1 MATIPTQPN
10 TQYNPNELPGFK
22 EKIYPGIPT
31 KGFAK
36 NDWLKIRASL
46 GNISQDGATML
57 DTLDQKDPGAGAGT
71 PGGAGTA
78 AQQAQHAARERRL
91 YAIILKIT
99 DPLCHLHTTLS
110 TEYVDQGRLAA
121 LHFRDEN
128 NEPLSQDD
136 LDMLQTTWSEASIV
150 TLKITID
157 KTCIFKFYNWVKDKA
172 LDFVPPKSNANQY
185 MKVLKGCP
193 DQMWQHV
200 SNEID
205 RMLQAPIAPTFAIP
219 AVYPATHPQA
229 GNAHPN
235 AGEPDT
241 LALVKSLT
249 KKLTTMIERG
259 MIRTKD
265 VSEINDDTDDELLWV
280 RKDGKKPFKKDGKYY
295 GKDRAGK
302 DVELTSKSRCYRCGG
317 LGHYAITNGQ
327 PCLTTIKIGREILDK
342 IQYPHIENARP
353 AKNLTVNEVSDSEE
367 EKDDA
372 EVEALSD
379 VSDDED
385 VHAIS
390 KETNANE
397 CTYNKDGEIIK
408 YMYAPFTKWISKS
421 QWDKL
426 WEEFKVGKL
435 SGTKFVPQYGKC
447 MHKDEW
453 DAKWNYGG
461 KAVNHLADDGASNAS
476 DQDPFGDGNLDF
488 YDF

>member
-22 EKIYPGIPT
+22 EKIYSGIPI

-57 DTLDQKDPGAGAGT
+57 DTLDQKDPGAGAGV

-91 YAIILKIT
+91 YAIVLKIT
-99 DPLCHLHTTLS
+99 DPACHLYTTLS
-110 TEYVDQGRLAA
+110 TDYIDQGRLAA
-121 LHFRDEN
+121 IHFRDEN
-128 NEPLSQDD
+128 NEPLTQDD
-136 LDMLQTTWSEASIV
+136 LDMLQTTWSEATIV

-157 KTCIFKFYNWVKDKA
+157 KQCIFKFYNWVKDKA
-172 LDFVPPKSNANQY
+172 LDFVPPKSNAQQY

-193 DQMWQHV
+193 DQMWQYV

-205 RMLQAPIAPTFAIP
+205 LMLQAPIAPSHVFP
-219 AVYPATHPQA
+219 AVYPANHPQA

-249 KKLTTMIERG
+249 KKLTTIIDKG
-259 MIRTKD
+259 MIRVKD
-265 VSEINDDTDDELLWV
+265 VSVIDIDADDDLLWV
-280 RKDGKKPFKKDGKYY
+280 RKDGKMPFKKDGKRF

-302 DVELTSKSRCYRCGG
+302 DVELTSKSRCFRCGG

-353 AKNLTVNEVSDSEE
+353 VKNLTVNEVSDSEADE
-367 EKDDA
+367 EDDA
-372 EVEALSD
+372 VEALFDASI
-379 VSDDED
+379 DDD
-385 VHAIS
+385 AHAHKTNTGESAIDESENYIS
-390 KETNANE
+390 EV
-397 CTYNKDGEIIK
+397 G
-408 YMYAPFTKWISKS
+408 AP
-421 QWDKL
+421 
-426 WEEFKVGKL
+426 
-435 SGTKFVPQYGKC
+435 
-447 MHKDEW
+447 H
-453 DAKWNYGG
+453 
-461 KAVNHLADDGASNAS
+461 AS
-476 DQDPFGDGNLDF
+476 DQDGHLDF